1 MNELERR
8 DPQDSRT
15 LARQLLDGCT
25 APDAPRPSTVRQAI
39 ALAGTC
45 PADAASAWRLGWL
58 QALQRVLDGEPEAAR
73 QHLARLRS
81 SPPPR
86 QASAPDTTNL
96 ATNLEPEN
104 TELPLLW
111 VALLIAQARQD
122 AAALEAAA
130 LRLADEAAR
139 LGHQPLADLGERCLA
154 RCLDA
159 EQLARRRQVQD
170 GGDSPPA
177 AARLSRYLA
186 QLQAGA
192 LPALVPEHAEHLPAL
207 PDRQA
212 FMQQAHRLLPL
223 AAGQDCAVLLLS
235 ACDIEPTV
243 PARHEQ
249 VLAAF
254 AQLIG
259 LTLRAGDL
267 AARWSDEQIA
277 VLLPQASAD
286 DAARICQRIAQAVQE
301 RDWSALSGDR
311 LLQIDISHAQ
321 AGPGDTPQTLMQR
334 CEAEMAAGRRRRRRI
349 AA

>member
-15 LARQLLDGCT
+15 LARQLLDGCA
-25 APDAPRPSTVRQAI
+25 APDAPRPSIVRQAI
-39 ALAGTC
+39 EQTGSN

-86 QASAPDTTNL
+86 QASAPDTMNL
-96 ATNLEPEN
+96 APEN

-139 LGHQPLADLGERCLA
+139 IGHQPLADLGERCLA

-159 EQLARRRQVQD
+159 EQLARRRQAQD

-192 LPALVPEHAEHLPAL
+192 LPALVPEHAEQRPAL

-223 AAGQDCAVLLLS
+223 AGGQDCAVLLLS
-235 ACDIEPTV
+235 ACDIEPTT
-243 PARHEQ
+243 PARHEH

-267 AARWSDEQIA
+267 AARWSDAQIA

-321 AGPGDTPQTLMQR
+321 AGPDDTPQTLMQR

>member
-1 MNELERR
+1 MNEPERQ
-8 DPQDSRT
+8 DPQHSST
-15 LARQLLDGCT
+15 LARQLLDGC
-25 APDAPRPSTVRQAI
+25 AASDAQLLSTVRQAI
-39 ALAGTC
+39 DLAGAR
-45 PADAASAWRLGWL
+45 PADAAHAWRLGWL
-58 QALQRVLDGEPEAAR
+58 QALQRVLDGDPDAAR

-86 QASAPDTTNL
+86 QAPGQDTTDP
-96 ATNLEPEN
+96 APEN

-111 VALLIAQARQD
+111 VAMLIAQARQD

-139 LGHQPLADLGERCLA
+139 IGHRPLADLGERCLA
-154 RCLDA
+154 RCLDT
-159 EQLARRRQVQD
+159 EQMARRRQ
-170 GGDSPPA
+170 GLEARDSASLPSS
-177 AARLSRYLA
+177 ARLSRYLT
-186 QLQAGA
+186 QLQASVQ
-192 LPALVPEHAEHLPAL
+192 PALVPEHAEHLPAL

-223 AAGQDCAVLLLS
+223 PADQDC
-235 ACDIEPTV
+235 
-243 PARHEQ
+243 
-249 VLAAF
+249 
-254 AQLIG
+254 
-259 LTLRAGDL
+259 
-267 AARWSDEQIA
+267 A

-321 AGPGDTPQTLMQR
+321 AGPGDTLQTLMQR

>member
-1 MNELERR
+1 MNEPERQ
-8 DPQDSRT
+8 DPQHSST
-15 LARQLLDGCT
+15 LARQLLDGC
-25 APDAPRPSTVRQAI
+25 AASDAQLLSTVRQAI
-39 ALAGTC
+39 DLAGAR

-58 QALQRVLDGEPEAAR
+58 QALQRVLDSDPDAAR

-86 QASAPDTTNL
+86 QAPGQDTTDP
-96 ATNLEPEN
+96 APEN

-111 VALLIAQARQD
+111 VAMLIAQARQD

-139 LGHQPLADLGERCLA
+139 IGHRPLADLGERCLA
-154 RCLDA
+154 RCLDT
-159 EQLARRRQVQD
+159 EQMARRRQ
-170 GGDSPPA
+170 GLEARGSASLPSS
-177 AARLSRYLA
+177 ARLSRYLT
-186 QLQAGA
+186 QLQASVQ
-192 LPALVPEHAEHLPAL
+192 PALVPEHAEHLPAL

-223 AAGQDCAVLLLS
+223 PADQDCAVLLLS
-235 ACDIEPTV
+235 ASDIDP
-243 PARHEQ
+243 PAQARHER
-249 VLAAF
+249 VLVAF
-254 AQLIG
+254 GQLIG

>member
-1 MNELERR
+1 MNEPERL
-8 DPQDSRT
+8 DPHDSST
-15 LARQLLDGCT
+15 LARQLLDGCAAPEAQLLT
-25 APDAPRPSTVRQAI
+25 ALQHVLGRARE
-39 ALAGTC
+39 
-45 PADAASAWRLGWL
+45 PATRLDPTLAWRLGWL

-81 SPPPR
+81 SAPPR
-86 QASAPDTTNL
+86 QAAGLDTAPED
-96 ATNLEPEN
+96 

-111 VALLIAQARQD
+111 VAVLIAQARQD
-122 AAALEAAA
+122 SSALEAAA
-130 LRLADEAAR
+130 LRLAAEAAR
-139 LGHQPLADLGERCLA
+139 IGHRPLTDLGEHCLA
-154 RCLDA
+154 RGLDA
-159 EQLARRRQVQD
+159 EQIARRRQD
-170 GGDSPPA
+170 LDRIASLPTS
-177 AARLSRYLA
+177 ARLSHYLTQGQACA
-186 QLQAGA
+186 Q
-192 LPALVPEHAEHLPAL
+192 PARAPESGGHLPAL
-207 PDRQA
+207 PNRQA

-235 ACDIEPTV
+235 ACDIEPTA

-259 LTLRAGDL
+259 RTLRAGDL
-267 AARWSDEQIA
+267 AALWSGEQIA